1 MLNLKSN
8 CKIEKFIFLE
18 RFLFGK
24 LAIYINNSITH
35 TMELIVIDQS
45 SFVMENKLYD
55 FIIQLFIL
63 INLSGKQL
71 AYYLIICTT
80 ILTITLIII
89 NYI

>member
-35 TMELIVIDQS
+35 TMELIVIVQFH
-45 SFVMENKLYD
+45 FVMENKLYN
-55 FIIQLFIL
+55 FMI
-63 INLSGKQL
+63 
-71 AYYLIICTT
+71 
-80 ILTITLIII
+80 
-89 NYI
+89 